1 MKNIY
6 TVKYYYGPRQVPKGQ
21 PLPAQ
26 RVEDEGEELWD
37 EGVNAVQAQAAVLA
51 SVRQAKAV
59 GRLAEELVFLSYSA
73 SISSSSLWKF

>member
-1 MKNIY
+1 MR
-6 TVKYYYGPRQVPKGQ
+6 GRSC
-21 PLPAQ
+21 
-26 RVEDEGEELWD
+26 
-37 EGVNAVQAQAAVLA
+37 EGVDAVQAQAAVLA